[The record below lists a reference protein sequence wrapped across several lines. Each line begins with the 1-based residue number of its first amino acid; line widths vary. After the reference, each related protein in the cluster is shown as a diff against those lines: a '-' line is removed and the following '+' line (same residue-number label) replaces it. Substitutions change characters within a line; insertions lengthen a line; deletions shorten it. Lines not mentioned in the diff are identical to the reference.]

1 MTGTKADALTTVE
14 DAAEV
19 LHMDEA
25 ELDAAISEGTLRR
38 VKHGDDVFILGAD
51 VDRLQQQNDP
61 KWLAKLVAGEVQ
73 EPDESGDTPRSLAQ
87 SVPRL

>member
-1 MTGTKADALTTVE
+1 MTGKKADALTTVE

-38 VKHGDDVFILGAD
+38 VL
-51 VDRLQQQNDP
+51 RLAEQRTIR
-61 KWLAKLVAGEVQ
+61 A
-73 EPDESGDTPRSLAQ
+73 
-87 SVPRL
+87 